1 MGTDLRIGVID
12 TGCSALQAERIAGA
26 RRFWLEQGELREG
39 PPHADALGH
48 GSQVL
53 DCLLAQGGSG
63 AVLIA
68 QVFGQQGLTSALQVS
83 AALLWL
89 VEQGAV
95 LVNMSLGL
103 QQDRNVLRAACALAV
118 EAGVVLCASSPARG
132 APVFPAHY
140 PGVLRV
146 TGDARCAPGQWSWL
160 DTDQADFG
168 APVDPASGVSGAS
181 LACAALCGQVRALLT
196 LQPKASHAQVLAYL
210 RDNATYAGPER
221 RGREHG

>member
-1 MGTDLRIGVID
+1 MGTDVRIGVID
-12 TGCSALQAERIAGA
+12 TGCSVLQAGHIAGA

-39 PPHADALGH
+39 PPRADALGH

-53 DCLLAQGGSG
+53 DCLLAQGGTSE
-63 AVLIA
+63 VLIA

-118 EAGVVLCASSPARG
+118 DAGVVLCASSPARG

-160 DTDQADFG
+160 DTAQADFG
-168 APVDPASGVSGAS
+168 AAVDPASGVAGAS
-181 LACAALCGQVRALLT
+181 LACAALCGQVRALLSV
-196 LQPKASHAQVLAYL
+196 QPTASRAQVLDYL
-210 RDNATYAGPER
+210 QANATYTGPER
-221 RGREHG
+221 RGRAHG